1 MELKVWVDGVVR
13 VVSGLSLNTSCQDV
27 VIALAQSIGQ
37 TGRYILIL
45 KLRGNERHLVAEDCP
60 LQHLAQ
66 LGQLAADVQFV
77 LRRTGPSLSASQE
90 AIAASRNNEKHL
102 PLARPA
108 EPETLKRNEPQK
120 AFTFNLGPSTIPK
133 RTKPNTAWS
142 QSSRAS
148 PEPRASPVNFLEPHN
163 SSKEEVFRHILQQQR
178 KLQDLEIQL
187 EALEKETEFWE
198 REVSSS
204 ATPDLSLTKELD
216 ELELR
221 SRENEAELMY
231 SEHWEQDLQE
241 ELEREQGTCS
251 NQIRAMQT
259 RSVHL
264 EQDIKTRIQRQIS
277 EAASQQDDET
287 LRPLKQELLNR
298 LQFGEELD
306 SALWETQ
313 RELQAADERVKGRSE
328 TIEELNKELRQCK
341 LQHFIQQ
348 TGITPHTDQTNPESI
363 QASSSYERE
372 DYIGYFPTE
381 GAKARPSL
389 AAQYVNKVH
398 VRVLSSLT
406 SPSV

>member
-241 ELEREQGTCS
+241 ELEREQEMQRRL
-251 NQIRAMQT
+251 NQIHSSINDQTYEIRAMQT

-313 RELQAADERVKGRSE
+313 RELQAADER
-328 TIEELNKELRQCK
+328 I
-341 LQHFIQQ
+341 
-348 TGITPHTDQTNPESI
+348 
-363 QASSSYERE
+363 
-372 DYIGYFPTE
+372 
-381 GAKARPSL
+381 
-389 AAQYVNKVH
+389 
-398 VRVLSSLT
+398 
-406 SPSV
+406 

>member
-13 VVSGLSLNTSCQDV
+13 VISGLSLDTSCQDV

-45 KLRGNERHLVAEDCP
+45 NLRGNERHLIAEDCP

-77 LRRTGPSLSASQE
+77 LRRTGPSLTESQE
-90 AIAASRNNEKHL
+90 TIASSRNADKLL

-108 EPETLKRNEPQK
+108 EPELLKRNEPQK

-133 RTKPNTAWS
+133 RIKPDTAWS

-148 PEPRASPVNFLEPHN
+148 PVNLLEP
-163 SSKEEVFRHILQQQR
+163 SKEEVFRHILQQQR

-204 ATPDLSLTKELD
+204 ATPELNLTGELD

-221 SRENEAELMY
+221 LRENNADLMY

-241 ELEREQGTCS
+241 ESQREQDMQKRL
-251 NQIRAMQT
+251 NQIHSSIDDQSHEIKALQT
-259 RSVHL
+259 RSAHL
-264 EQDIKTRIQRQIS
+264 EQDINARIQRQIS
-277 EAASQQDDET
+277 ESANKQADET
-287 LRPLKQELLNR
+287 LRPLKQELFNR
-298 LQFGEELD
+298 LQLGEQLD
-306 SALWETQ
+306 SELRKTQ
-313 RELQAADERVKGRSE
+313 RELQAAEERVKGRSE

-341 LQHFIQQ
+341 LQHFIQK
-348 TGITPHTDQTNPESI
+348 TGITPHADQMNSHLV
-363 QASSSYERE
+363 
-372 DYIGYFPTE
+372 DNVYIRNAGIME
-381 GAKARPSL
+381 
-389 AAQYVNKVH
+389 V
-398 VRVLSSLT
+398 
-406 SPSV
+406 

>member
-241 ELEREQGTCS
+241 ELEREQEMQRRL
-251 NQIRAMQT
+251 NQIHSSINDQTYEIRAMQT

-313 RELQAADERVKGRSE
+313 RELQAADERGRSE

-348 TGITPHTDQTNPESI
+348 TGITPHTDQTNPPPV
-363 QASSSYERE
+363 
-372 DYIGYFPTE
+372 DNVYIRNSGIME
-381 GAKARPSL
+381 
-389 AAQYVNKVH
+389 
-398 VRVLSSLT
+398 
-406 SPSV
+406 

>member
-241 ELEREQGTCS
+241 ELEREQEMQRRL
-251 NQIRAMQT
+251 NQIHSSINDQTYEIRAMQT

-348 TGITPHTDQTNPESI
+348 TGITPHTDQTNPPPV
-363 QASSSYERE
+363 
-372 DYIGYFPTE
+372 DNVYIRNSGIME
-381 GAKARPSL
+381 
-389 AAQYVNKVH
+389 
-398 VRVLSSLT
+398 
-406 SPSV
+406 